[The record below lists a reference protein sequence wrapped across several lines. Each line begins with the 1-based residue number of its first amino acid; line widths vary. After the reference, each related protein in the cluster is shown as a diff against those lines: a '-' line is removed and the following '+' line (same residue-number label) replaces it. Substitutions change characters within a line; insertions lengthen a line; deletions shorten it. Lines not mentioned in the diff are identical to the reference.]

1 MFQAFYG
8 GQPLYPEDVTML
20 QTLLKEHCEERGY
33 EEAGAEACR
42 RGNKAPKWSR
52 RSLVYRQTAHACQPN
67 RCFDL
72 L

>member
-33 EEAGAEACR
+33 EEAGAEAQEAAR
-42 RGNKAPKWSR
+42 ELVHWFQIGVTKQSQLRELLHSRAWS
-52 RSLVYRQTAHACQPN
+52 
-67 RCFDL
+67 
-72 L
+72 